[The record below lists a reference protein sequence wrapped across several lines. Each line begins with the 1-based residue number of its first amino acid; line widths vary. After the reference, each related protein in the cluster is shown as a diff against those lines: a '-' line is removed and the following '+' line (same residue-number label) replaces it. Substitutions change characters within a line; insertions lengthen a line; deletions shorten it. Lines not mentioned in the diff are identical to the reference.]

1 MHLGHYSG
9 RAVGWDEGRE
19 VLLQLVEEELGE
31 KGDMGIEP
39 MILATNKMVQVSQPF
54 GAAVEED
61 FFVVAVVP
69 FILLVLLGGCA
80 PITLR
85 KGLT

>member
-9 RAVGWDEGRE
+9 RAVGWDEGRG

-39 MILATNKMVQVSQPF
+39 IPMILATNK
-54 GAAVEED
+54 
-61 FFVVAVVP
+61 
-69 FILLVLLGGCA
+69 
-80 PITLR
+80 
-85 KGLT
+85 

>member
-1 MHLGHYSG
+1 
-9 RAVGWDEGRE
+9 
-19 VLLQLVEEELGE
+19 
-31 KGDMGIEP
+31 
-39 MILATNKMVQVSQPF
+39 MVQVFQPF

-80 PITLR
+80 PITVR